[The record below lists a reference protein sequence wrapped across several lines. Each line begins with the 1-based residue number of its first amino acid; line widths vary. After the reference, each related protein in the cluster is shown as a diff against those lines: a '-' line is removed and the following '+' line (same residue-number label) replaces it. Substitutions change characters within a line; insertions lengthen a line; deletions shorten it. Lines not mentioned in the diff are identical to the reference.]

1 MKKKNLINYLIIFGF
16 SLIYIIVLL
25 NKYYYAHDLDF
36 HTSNII
42 SIANGISIKNLFPS
56 KILPLLVNDLGYGVN
71 IFYPV
76 IPHLIGAYL
85 YNIIGNINL
94 TMKIYSILLI
104 NLSGIAM
111 YKLIYK
117 LFKNEK
123 QALVTAITYISMP
136 YLYAD
141 FFIRCALNE
150 CFLFFLVPL
159 ILLGIHYLIDNNN
172 KFKFHL
178 LFTLGYVVAI
188 NSHLVLSIYLTIILL
203 IYLLIQRKKIFKKEV
218 IKQFIIASVFIILL
232 TLNFTVPL
240 IEHYSLGIYNIFNI
254 NYTGNNS
261 VETVKFLNYLLPIK
275 HRDIP
280 LYIPIIFLLT
290 LPFIFYKRKEIKK
303 QDKHILKSFS
313 IILIVSIF
321 LALSDTIWTLLP
333 NILRNIQ
340 FSWRMT
346 LFIIIS
352 VSIIFGY
359 IINLLNRDI
368 KKYFLILLT
377 IILISTNYI
386 TSLST
391 VIVNKEDI
399 KFLNNE
405 TIKKWA
411 KEYLPVESVND
422 IININQKKQDLSINN
437 NKVKMK
443 IISNKTPNMKFNIKN
458 IEEEI
463 TIEFPRIYYL
473 GYTLTDNKNNTYK
486 LTKNNNGLLS
496 TKISKDGTYNLVYK
510 GTKLDNI
517 AYIIT
522 TISSIIFL
530 IYIIYL
536 KYNKKES

>member
-42 SIANGISIKNLFPS
+42 SIANGISLTNPFPN
-56 KILPLLVNDLGYGVN
+56 KILPSLVNDLGYGVN

-76 IPHLIGAYL
+76 IQHLIGAYL
-85 YNIIGNINL
+85 YSIIGNINL

-111 YKLIYK
+111 YKLINK

-159 ILLGIHYLIDNNN
+159 ILLGIHYLIDDNN

-188 NSHLVLSIYLTIILL
+188 NSHLVLSIYLTLILL
-203 IYLLIQRKKIFKKEV
+203 IYLFFQRKKVFKKEI
-218 IKQFIIASVFIILL
+218 IKEFIIASIFILTL
-232 TLNFTVPL
+232 TLNFTIPL
-240 IEHYSLGIYNIFNI
+240 IEHYNLGIYNIFNI
-254 NYTGNNS
+254 DYTGINT
-261 VETVKFLNYLLPIK
+261 VETVKIINYLLPVK
-275 HRDIP
+275 HFDIP
-280 LYIPIIFLLT
+280 MYIPILFLMSFLY
-290 LPFIFYKRKEIKK
+290 IFYKRNNIEK
-303 QDKHILKSFS
+303 QDKNILKIFL
-313 IILIVSIF
+313 IILIFSVLLAVSNFVWMIF
-321 LALSDTIWTLLP
+321 PNLLKS
-333 NILRNIQ
+333 IQ
-340 FSWRMT
+340 FGWRMT
-346 LFIIIS
+346 LFIIIA
-352 VSIIFGY
+352 VSIISGY
-359 IINLLNRDI
+359 IINFLNNDI
-368 KKYFLILLT
+368 KKGFIILLS

-391 VIVNKEDI
+391 VIVDKEDI
-399 KFLNNE
+399 KFLNTE
-405 TIKKWA
+405 TIKKWT
-411 KEYLPVESVND
+411 KEYLPIESVDN
-422 IININQKKQDLSINN
+422 IIKINQKEQNLGIVSNDIKLE
-437 NKVKMK
+437 
-443 IISNKTPNMKFNIKN
+443 IISNNNPDMKFNIKN
-458 IEEEI
+458 IEEEL

-473 GYTLTDNKNNTYK
+473 GYRLTDNKNNTYK
-486 LTKNNNGLLS
+486 LTKNNKGLLS
-496 TKISKDGTYNLVYK
+496 TKIKNDGTYKLEYK

-517 AYIIT
+517 SYVLTFIF
-522 TISSIIFL
+522 SIIFL